1 MLIPD
6 AEIQGERVTDFECE
20 ITSPS
25 ELAAIIG
32 ELPKDVRIV
41 TDVGASMFSGWG
53 DIKRLEYHSKYNALE
68 LFFN

>member
-1 MLIPD
+1 M
-6 AEIQGERVTDFECE
+6 TDFERE

-25 ELAAIIG
+25 ELADIIG

-53 DIKRLEYHSKYNALE
+53 DIKHVHYHSKYNTLE
-68 LFFN
+68 LIFD